1 MNEVEP
7 GKPAATPSP
16 ALGAER
22 VGARLRQG
30 REALGL
36 SIAEVGQ
43 RTRVPLRH
51 LEAIEATDFAA
62 LPSPTYA
69 IGFAR
74 AYARTVGL
82 NEVDIAR
89 DVRAEVA
96 KIQRPPEYEP
106 YETADPTRVP
116 SRGVAIVGLGLAVAI
131 LVLVGLWY
139 GTDLFRGAAPV
150 TTAARPAPAPSAAA
164 PVGTPTP
171 APAPRQVALTA
182 GADEVWMRVYDA
194 NDQTLYLGTLQPGQT
209 FNVPPAAIR
218 PMINVGRPDQ
228 LQVTVDGRAV
238 PPLGDGSRAIQDVPV
253 DAAAMAAR
261 LEGAPAAG
269 PSGTAPAIP
278 GPVAAAPVAAAV
290 VAGPPAATPAPT
302 RTATPTRTPAPT
314 ASPTR
319 TSTRAATPTRAP
331 AVRRASASPQRPRPR
346 PTRRVLT
353 ETQRANLE
361 AAANPPPPG
370 PPRR

>member
-16 ALGAER
+16 ALGPALAPER

-36 SIAEVGQ
+36 SLAEVGQ

-69 IGFAR
+69 VGFAR
-74 AYARTVGL
+74 AYARAVGL
-82 NEVDIAR
+82 DEVEIAR
-89 DVRAEVA
+89 EVRAEVA

-106 YETADPTRVP
+106 YETADPARVP

-139 GTDLFRGAAPV
+139 GTDLFRGAPPV
-150 TTAARPAPAPSAAA
+150 TTAALPATAPTAAA

-238 PPLGDGSRAIQDVPV
+238 PPLGDGSRAIRDVPV

-261 LEGAPAAG
+261 LDGAPAPG
-269 PSGTAPAIP
+269 PSGVASATP
-278 GPVAAAPVAAAV
+278 GPVVAAPV
-290 VAGPPAATPAPT
+290 VAGPPAETPAPT
-302 RTATPTRTPAPT
+302 AIRTPAPT

-319 TSTRAATPTRAP
+319 TPTRTAAQTRSP
-331 AVRRASASPQRPRPR
+331 AARRASASPTRPRPR
-346 PTRRVLT
+346 PKRRVLT

-361 AAANPPPPG
+361 SAANPPPPG

>member
-7 GKPAATPSP
+7 GKPAATLSP
-16 ALGAER
+16 ALGPALAPER

-74 AYARTVGL
+74 AYARAVGL
-82 NEVDIAR
+82 DDVEIAR

-106 YETADPTRVP
+106 YETADPARVP

-150 TTAARPAPAPSAAA
+150 TTAALPAPAPSAAA
-164 PVGTPTP
+164 TPTP
-171 APAPRQVALTA
+171 VPAPRQVALTA

-209 FNVPPAAIR
+209 FNVPPTAIR

-238 PPLGDGSRAIQDVPV
+238 PPLGDGSRAIKDVPV

-261 LEGAPAAG
+261 LEGAPAPG
-269 PSGTAPAIP
+269 PSGITPATP
-278 GPVAAAPVAAAV
+278 GPVVAAPV

-302 RTATPTRTPAPT
+302 PTPTPTATRTPTPT

-319 TSTRAATPTRAP
+319 TPTRTAAQTRLP
-331 AVRRASASPQRPRPR
+331 AARRANASPTRPRPR
-346 PTRRVLT
+346 ATRRVLT

-361 AAANPPPPG
+361 SAANPPPPG